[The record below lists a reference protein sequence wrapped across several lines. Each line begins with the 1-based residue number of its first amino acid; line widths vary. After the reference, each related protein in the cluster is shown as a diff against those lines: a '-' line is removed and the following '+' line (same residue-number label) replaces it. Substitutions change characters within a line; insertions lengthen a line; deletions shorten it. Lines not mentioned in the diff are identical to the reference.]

1 MKSNISILIV
11 EDDFA
16 TRMAMTDAL
25 ISLGYEDIHTAKNS
39 QEATKLLENNGFDLA
54 LLDIGLAKSEMD
66 GITLAKE
73 INDLYPHIK
82 LIFTSSF
89 SDQSTLERSS
99 QVLHQNYL
107 IKPVGN
113 EQLSVSIQKA
123 FTPKEE
129 LQIPHS
135 SRDFQCPFSVVQD
148 EVYIK
153 SKNDKY
159 YYKVNIR
166 DILFLE
172 TSNKGVE
179 FHTLAQRFFTYTS
192 LSETLLKLNHPSIVQ
207 IHKRYA
213 VNMQAIKAKSESDIL
228 LINDKELPIGRSF
241 KTDQLNNLFLKL

>member
-11 EDDFA
+11 EDDFT
-16 TRMAMTDAL
+16 TRVAMTDAL

-39 QEATKLLENNGFDLA
+39 QEATKLLENNDFDLV

-73 INDLYPHIK
+73 INDRYPRIK

-99 QVLHQNYL
+99 QVSHQNYL
-107 IKPVGN
+107 VKPVGN

-123 FTPKEE
+123 FTSREE
-129 LQIPHS
+129 SQIPHS

-148 EVYIK
+148 EIYIK

-166 DILFLE
+166 DVLYLE
-172 TSNKGVE
+172 TCNKGVE
-179 FHTLAQRFFTYTS
+179 FNTISQRFFTYTS
-192 LSETLLKLNHPSIVQ
+192 LSETLKKLAHPSLVQ
-207 IHKRYA
+207 VHKRY
-213 VNMQAIKAKSESDIL
+213 VINTMAIKAKSDTDIL
-228 LINDKELPIGRSF
+228 LINNKEIPIGRSF
-241 KTDQLNNLFLKL
+241 KNNDLDAHFIRL